1 MRKFVGIGVGPGDPD
16 LLTVRAVKELEK
28 ADVII
33 CPIAREGSE
42 SVAYKIAE
50 PHIQGGEILRM
61 VFPMTHDK
69 DVLKKAWD
77 ENAKEIKSLLDNG
90 KYVVFMTLGDPAVYS
105 TYMYMVDILQH
116 MDIEVV
122 TIPGIP
128 SFVNIAN
135 SINVP
140 LMMGDEALTVVPMM
154 KDGKAVEKALD
165 DFENVVIMKPS
176 HNRDLLVKFIEE
188 RKLQDRFVLVTSSG
202 TDKEKT
208 ITDIEELRNYT
219 IPYLSTMIVKKGG
232 F

>member
-1 MRKFVGIGVGPGDPD
+1 MKKFVGIGVGPGDPD
-16 LLTVRAVKELEK
+16 LLTVKAVKELEA

-50 PHIQGGEILRM
+50 PHIKGGEILRM
-61 VFPMTHDK
+61 VFPMTHNK
-69 DVLKKAWD
+69 DLLKKAWN
-77 ENAKEIKSLLDNG
+77 ENAEVIKALLDED

-116 MDIEVV
+116 KYVEVV

-135 SINVP
+135 SINIP
-140 LMMGDEALTVVPMM
+140 LMMGDESLTVVPMM

-165 DFENVVIMKPS
+165 DSENIVIMKPS
-176 HNRDLLVKFIEE
+176 HNRDLLVQFIEE

-202 TDKEKT
+202 TDNEKT
-208 ITDIEELRNYT
+208 IRDIDELRNYE

-232 F
+232 L